1 MKKTID
7 WDGISKRASAMSNK
21 ELQNGVNSC
30 LQAAEQWRD
39 RDDPTAV
46 EGYMLD
52 QASIFLIQMK
62 CISHYCR
69 VA

>member
-7 WDGISKRASAMSNK
+7 WDGIAKRASAMSNE
-21 ELQNGVNSC
+21 ELQNGVDSC
-30 LQAAEQWRD
+30 LRAAEQWRD

-52 QASIFLIQMK
+52 QASIFLIQMRLRSRQK
-62 CISHYCR
+62 
-69 VA
+69 